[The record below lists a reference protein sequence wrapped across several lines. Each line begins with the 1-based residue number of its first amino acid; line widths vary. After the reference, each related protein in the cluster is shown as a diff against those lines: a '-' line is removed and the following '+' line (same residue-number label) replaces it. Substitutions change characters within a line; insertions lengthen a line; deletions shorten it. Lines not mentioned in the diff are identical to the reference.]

1 MEDLII
7 PILPR
12 RFPNGKIEIPHNSK
26 RTYWYSSEELLICIN
41 YGYKINPKLAINM
54 DKGQPFND
62 YVNELYEQKQKAS
75 EENNKVLR
83 KISKLLLN
91 TLYGRMGMRN

>member
-1 MEDLII
+1 
-7 PILPR
+7 
-12 RFPNGKIEIPHNSK
+12 
-26 RTYWYSSEELLICIN
+26 
-41 YGYKINPKLAINM
+41 M

-62 YVNELYEQKQKAS
+62 YVNELYEKKQQAT

-91 TLYGRMGMRN
+91 TLYGRMGMRNEFFKTKIVNKEDLDKITKLRN